1 VTSTQRQQQSRRQQ
15 HIKPQPSIGVA
26 SPRIEA
32 WDKVTGRAPYAVDHP
47 VPGAAYAW
55 VVQSTVARGMVADVD
70 TSRALAEDGV
80 LAVLW
85 HGNAPRLEPI
95 GDPELMVLQSPRIAY
110 RGQVVAVV
118 VATSPEAARAGAD
131 LVRVREEGTT
141 ADTVLRI
148 DHPAL
153 YQPVEVNAGYPARSA
168 IGDVDAGLAASAVR
182 VDVTYRTPA
191 EHHCAMEPHA
201 TTAFWERGRLLV
213 FDATQASTWVRDALA
228 GLFELPPQSVR
239 VVNEHIGGGFGGKAS
254 AKANTVLAAM
264 AARLVGRPVK
274 LALTRQ
280 QLFAIGGYR
289 SPTIQ
294 RIRLGATA
302 DGRLLALG
310 HDAVSQTS
318 QLSEFVEQSAVLS
331 RHMYAAPHRLTTHR
345 VVALD
350 VPTPVWMRA
359 PGECPGAFALESAI
373 DELAFA
379 GNWDPV
385 RLRIDNEPAVHPEE
399 QVPFSSRHLVE
410 CLRDG
415 AERFGWADGPGGRRD
430 PRTAVRRDGEWLVGT
445 GVAASTYPA
454 LTWPSTALARATAD
468 HRFDVEVNAAD
479 IGTGAR
485 TVLRQIAADALDVP
499 LHYVEITV
507 GDSAIG
513 PATVAGGSMGTAS
526 WGWAVTKAC
535 RLLRDR
541 IDRDHGGQ
549 VPAGGVAVRG
559 DTTLEIRD
567 RAQQFARHAYG
578 AQFCQV
584 RVSTMTGEVRVDRL
598 LGVFAAGR
606 IVNPTT
612 ARSQLLGGMTMG
624 LSGAL
629 LERSVLD
636 PRTGDFVTGDLAA
649 YHVAV
654 NADVPR
660 IEVAWLDEHDPHLN
674 PMGVKGIGEIGIVG
688 TAAAVAN
695 AVHHATGIR
704 VRDLPIGLEQLLTR
718 GHLQEATNAY

>member
-1 VTSTQRQQQSRRQQ
+1 MAQER
-15 HIKPQPSIGVA
+15 PSIGA
-26 SPRIEA
+26 AGPRVEA

-55 VVQSTVARGMVADVD
+55 VVQSTVARGIVVDVD

-85 HGNAPRLEPI
+85 HGNAPHLEPV
-95 GDPELMVLQSPRIAY
+95 GEPELLVLQSPRVSY

-118 VATSPEAARAGAD
+118 VATSPEAARAGAG
-131 LVRVREEGTT
+131 LVRVREDGTI
-141 ADTVLRI
+141 ADTVLRM

-153 YQPVEVNAGYPARSA
+153 YQPVQVNAGYPARSA
-168 IGDVDAGLAASAVR
+168 IGDLDAGLAAAAVR
-182 VDVTYRTPA
+182 VDATYRTPA

-201 TTAFWERGRLLV
+201 TTAFWERGCLVV
-213 FDATQASTWVRDALA
+213 FDATQASTAVHESLA

-239 VVNEHIGGGFGGKAS
+239 VVNEHVGGGFGGKGGPR
-254 AKANTVLAAM
+254 ANVVLAAM

-280 QLFAIGGYR
+280 QLFALAGYR
-289 SPTIQ
+289 TPTIQ
-294 RIRLGATA
+294 RVRLGATPN
-302 DGRLLALG
+302 GRLLAVG

-318 QLSEFVEQSAVLS
+318 QLTEFVEQTAVLT

-350 VPTPVWMRA
+350 VPTPGWMRA
-359 PGECPGAFALESAI
+359 PGECPGSFALESAI
-373 DELAFA
+373 DELAVA

-385 RLRIDNEPAVHPEE
+385 RLRIDNEPPVHPEE
-399 QVPFSSRHLVE
+399 QIPFSSRHLVQ
-410 CLRDG
+410 CLELG
-415 AERFGWADGPGGRRD
+415 AQRFDWAHRD
-430 PRTAVRRDGEWLVGT
+430 PRPAVRRDGEWLIGT

-468 HRFDVEVNAAD
+468 QRFDVEVNAAD

-499 LHYVEITV
+499 LHEVEITV

-513 PATVAGGSMGTAS
+513 PAPVAGGSTGTAS

-535 RLLRDR
+535 RMLREQ
-541 IDRDHGGQ
+541 IDREHGGR
-549 VPAGGVAVRG
+549 VPAGGVAVRA

-567 RAQQFARHAYG
+567 RPVFARHAYG

-584 RVSTMTGEVRVDRL
+584 RVSSVTGEVRVDRL

-629 LERSVLD
+629 LEQSVLD
-636 PRTGDFVTGDLAA
+636 SRTGDFVTGDLAA

-660 IEVAWLDEHDPHLN
+660 VEVEWLDEHDPHLN
-674 PMGVKGIGEIGIVG
+674 PMGVKGIGELGIVG

-695 AVHHATGIR
+695 AVYHATGIR
-704 VRDLPIGLEQLLTR
+704 VRDLPIGLERLITR
-718 GHLQEATNAY
+718 YRS

>member
-1 VTSTQRQQQSRRQQ
+1 MTSTQTPAGTQAGTAETQRSV
-15 HIKPQPSIGVA
+15 GTA
-26 SPRIEA
+26 SPRVEA
-32 WDKVTGRAPYAVDHP
+32 RDKVTGRAPYAVDHP

-55 VVQSTVARGMVADVD
+55 VVQSTVARGLVVDVD

-80 LAVLW
+80 LGVLW
-85 HGNAPRLEPI
+85 HGNAPRLEPV
-95 GDPELMVLQSPRIAY
+95 GDPELMVLQSARIAY

-131 LVRVREEGTT
+131 RVRVREDGMT

-153 YQPVEVNAGYPARSA
+153 YQPVQVNAGYPARSA
-168 IGDVDAGLAASAVR
+168 IGDIDAGLAAATVR
-182 VDVTYRTPA
+182 VDATYRTPA

-201 TTAFWERGRLLV
+201 TTAFWERGCLVV
-213 FDATQASTWVRDALA
+213 FDGTQASTAVSETLA
-228 GLFELPPQSVR
+228 GLFELPPQQVR
-239 VVNEHIGGGFGGKAS
+239 VINEHVGGGFGGKGAP
-254 AKANTVLAAM
+254 KPNVVLAAM

-280 QLFAIGGYR
+280 QLFAVAGYR
-289 SPTIQ
+289 TPTIQ
-294 RIRLGATA
+294 RIRLGAA
-302 DGRLLALG
+302 DNGRLLAIG

-331 RHMYAAPHRLTTHR
+331 RHMYAAPNRLTTHR

-359 PGECPGAFALESAI
+359 PGECPGSFALESAI
-373 DELAFA
+373 DELAYA

-399 QVPFSSRHLVE
+399 RIPFSSRHLVQ
-410 CLRDG
+410 CLQEG
-415 AERFGWADGPGGRRD
+415 AERFGWTDASGRVVRD
-430 PRTAVRRDGEWLVGT
+430 PRPAVRRDGEWLVGT

-468 HRFDVEVNAAD
+468 QRFDVEVNAAD

-499 LHYVEITV
+499 IVEVEITV

-535 RLLRDR
+535 RLLRER
-541 IDRDHGGQ
+541 IERDHGGR
-549 VPAGGVAVRG
+549 VPAGGVAVRA

-567 RAQQFARHAYG
+567 RPEFARHAYG
-578 AQFCQV
+578 AQFCQA
-584 RVSTMTGEVRVDRL
+584 RVSTVTGEVRVDRL

-606 IVNPTT
+606 IMNPTT
-612 ARSQLLGGMTMG
+612 ARSQFLGGMTMG

-636 PRTGDFVTGDLAA
+636 SRTGDFVTGDLAA

-704 VRDLPIGLEQLLTR
+704 VRDLPIGLAQMIGRL
-718 GHLQEATNAY
+718 H

>member
-1 VTSTQRQQQSRRQQ
+1 MSSTQHRTQQSGAQQ
-15 HIKPQPSIGVA
+15 RTREPSVGVA
-26 SPRIEA
+26 SPRVEA
-32 WDKVTGRAPYAVDHP
+32 WEKVTGLAPYAVDHP

-55 VVQSTVARGMVADVD
+55 VVQSTVARGVVADVD
-70 TSRALAEDGV
+70 TARALAEDGV
-80 LAVLW
+80 LGVLW
-85 HGNAPRLEPI
+85 HGNAPRLEPV

-118 VATSPEAARAGAD
+118 VAMSPEAARAGAD
-131 LVRVREEGTT
+131 LVRVRENGTT

-153 YQPVEVNAGYPARSA
+153 YQPVQVNAGYPARSA
-168 IGDVDAGLAASAVR
+168 IGDVDTGLAASAVR
-182 VDVTYRTPA
+182 VDATYHTPA

-201 TTAFWERGRLLV
+201 TTAFWERGRLVV
-213 FDATQASTWVRDALA
+213 FEGTQASTWVRDTLA

-239 VVNEHIGGGFGGKAS
+239 VVNEHVGGGFGGKAS
-254 AKANTVLAAM
+254 PKASTVLAAM

-280 QLFAIGGYR
+280 QLFAVAGYR
-289 SPTIQ
+289 TPTIQ
-294 RIRLGATA
+294 RVRLGASA
-302 DGRLLALG
+302 NGRLLAIG
-310 HDAVSQTS
+310 HEAVSQTS

-385 RLRIDNEPAVHPEE
+385 RLRIDNEPPVHPEE
-399 QVPFSSRHLVE
+399 QIPFSSRHLVQ

-415 AERFGWADGPGGRRD
+415 AERFGWTDASGQVVRD
-430 PRTAVRRDGEWLVGT
+430 PRPAVRRDGEWLVGT

-468 HRFDVEVNAAD
+468 RRFDVEVNAAD

-499 LHYVEITV
+499 LTYVEITV

-535 RLLRDR
+535 RLLRER
-541 IDRDHGGQ
+541 IDRDHGGH
-549 VPAGGVAVRG
+549 VPAGGVAVRA
-559 DTTLEIRD
+559 DTALELRD
-567 RAQQFARHAYG
+567 REQGDQRYARHAYG
-578 AQFCQV
+578 AQFCQA
-584 RVSTMTGEVRVDRL
+584 RVSTVTGEVRVDRL

-636 PRTGDFVTGDLAA
+636 PRTGDFVTADLAA

-704 VRDLPIGLEQLLTR
+704 VRDLPIGLEQMIMR
-718 GHLQEATNAY
+718 ISH

>member
-1 VTSTQRQQQSRRQQ
+1 MTTFLTSLTERATQ
-15 HIKPQPSIGVA
+15 PAVGVG

-55 VVQSTVARGMVADVD
+55 VVQSTVARGVVHDVD
-70 TSRALAEDGV
+70 TSRALAEEGV
-80 LAVLW
+80 LGVLW
-85 HGNAPRLEPI
+85 HGNAPHLEPV

-118 VATSPEAARAGAD
+118 VATSPEAARGGAD

-153 YQPVEVNAGYPARSA
+153 YQPVQVNAGYPARSA
-168 IGDVDAGLAASAVR
+168 IGDVDAGLAEAAVR
-182 VDVTYRTPA
+182 VDATYHTPA

-201 TTAFWERGRLLV
+201 TTAFWEHGCLVV
-213 FDATQASTWVRDALA
+213 FDSTQASTAARDALA
-228 GLFELPPQSVR
+228 GLFELPPQAVR
-239 VVNEHIGGGFGGKAS
+239 VVNEHVGGGFGSKGTMKV
-254 AKANTVLAAM
+254 NTVLAAM

-280 QLFAIGGYR
+280 QLFALAGYR
-289 SPTIQ
+289 TPTIQ

-302 DGRLLALG
+302 QGRLLAIG

-373 DELAFA
+373 DELASA

-385 RLRIDNEPAVHPEE
+385 RLRIDNEPPVHPEE
-399 QVPFSSRHLVE
+399 RIPFSSRHLVE

-415 AERFGWADGPGGRRD
+415 AERFGWSGRD
-430 PRTAVRRDGEWLVGT
+430 PRPAVRRDGEWLLGT
-445 GVAASTYPA
+445 GVAASTYPSI
-454 LTWPSTALARATAD
+454 TWPSTALARATAD
-468 HRFDVEVNAAD
+468 QRFDVEVNAAD

-499 LHYVEITV
+499 AHCVAITV

-513 PATVAGGSMGTAS
+513 PATVAGGSTGTAS

-535 RLLRDR
+535 RLLRER
-541 IDRDHGGQ
+541 IHRDHGGR
-549 VPAGGVAVRG
+549 VPDGGVAVRA
-559 DTTLEIRD
+559 DTTLDVRD
-567 RAQQFARHAYG
+567 RPEFSRHAYG

-584 RVSTMTGEVRVDRL
+584 RVSTVTGEVRVDRL

-612 ARSQLLGGMTMG
+612 ARSQFLGGMTMG

-629 LERSVLD
+629 LERSILD

-660 IEVAWLDEHDPHLN
+660 VEVSWLDEHDPHLN

-704 VRDLPIGLEQLLTR
+704 VRDLPIGLE
-718 GHLQEATNAY
+718 HLVPRSR

>member
-1 VTSTQRQQQSRRQQ
+1 MTGAYTRQVPRLAQER
-15 HIKPQPSIGVA
+15 PSIGA
-26 SPRIEA
+26 AGPRVEA
-32 WDKVTGRAPYAVDHP
+32 WDKVTGRAPYAVDHA

-55 VVQSTVARGMVADVD
+55 VVQSTVARGIVVDVD
-70 TSRALAEDGV
+70 TSKALAEDGV
-80 LAVLW
+80 LGVLW
-85 HGNAPRLEPI
+85 HGNAPHLEPV
-95 GDPELMVLQSPRIAY
+95 GEPELLVLQSPRIAF

-118 VATSPEAARAGAD
+118 VATSPEAARAGAG
-131 LVRVREEGTT
+131 LVRVRENGTT
-141 ADTVLRI
+141 ADTVLRL

-153 YQPVEVNAGYPARSA
+153 YQPVQVNAGYPARSA
-168 IGDVDAGLAASAVR
+168 VGDLDAGLAAATVR
-182 VDVTYRTPA
+182 VDATYRTPS
-191 EHHCAMEPHA
+191 EHHCALEPHA
-201 TTAFWERGRLLV
+201 TTAFWERGCLVV
-213 FDATQASTWVRDALA
+213 FDATQASTAVHEALA

-239 VVNEHIGGGFGGKAS
+239 VINEHVGGGFGGKGGPR
-254 AKANTVLAAM
+254 ANTVLAAM

-280 QLFAIGGYR
+280 QLFALAGYR
-289 SPTIQ
+289 TPTIQ
-294 RIRLGATA
+294 RVRLGAA
-302 DGRLLALG
+302 LDGRLLAVG

-318 QLSEFVEQSAVLS
+318 QLTEFVEQTAVLT

-350 VPTPVWMRA
+350 VPTPGWMRA
-359 PGECPGAFALESAI
+359 PGECPGSFALESAI
-373 DELAFA
+373 DELAVA

-399 QVPFSSRHLVE
+399 QVPFSSRHLVQ
-410 CLRDG
+410 CLELG
-415 AERFGWADGPGGRRD
+415 AQRFDWAHRD
-430 PRTAVRRDGEWLVGT
+430 PRPAVRSDGEWLLGT
-445 GVAASTYPA
+445 GVAASTYPSLA
-454 LTWPSTALARATAD
+454 RPSTALARATAD
-468 HRFDVEVNAAD
+468 QRFDVEVNAAD

-485 TVLRQIAADALDVP
+485 TVLRQIAADALGVP
-499 LHYVEITV
+499 LHEVEITV

-513 PATVAGGSMGTAS
+513 PAPVAGGSAGTAS

-535 RLLRDR
+535 RMLREQ
-541 IDRDHGGQ
+541 IDREHGGR
-549 VPAGGVAVRG
+549 VPAGGVAVRA

-567 RAQQFARHAYG
+567 RPVFARHAYG

-584 RVSTMTGEVRVDRL
+584 RVSSVTGEVRVDRL

-629 LERSVLD
+629 LEQSVLD
-636 PRTGDFVTGDLAA
+636 SRTGDFVTGDLAA

-660 IEVAWLDEHDPHLN
+660 VEVEWLDEHDPHLN

-695 AVHHATGIR
+695 AVYHATGIR
-704 VRDLPIGLEQLLTR
+704 IRDLPIGLERLITR
-718 GHLQEATNAY
+718 YRS